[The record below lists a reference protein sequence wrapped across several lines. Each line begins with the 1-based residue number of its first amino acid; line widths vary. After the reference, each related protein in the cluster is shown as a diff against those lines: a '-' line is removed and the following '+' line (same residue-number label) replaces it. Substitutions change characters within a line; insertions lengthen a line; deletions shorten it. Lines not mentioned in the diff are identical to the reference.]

1 MKNEDIISAF
11 LNNRSAKTKNL
22 KSDGVTLYSYNT
34 AIATHFPIGIIINN
48 TKYSQT
54 TSKIQN
60 KLKAL
65 IKQNNLNEVSVSNL
79 GFNLNRNDLIY
90 ASNETF
96 K

>member
-65 IKQNNLNEVSVSNL
+65 IKQNNLNEVNVSNL

-90 ASNETF
+90 ASNEIF